1 MFFVKKLYL
10 IILILI
16 SFAFTINSNAQ
27 SVFDY
32 QTIITD
38 PQLTTIKQKYQAV
51 LDQHPLV
58 SEQKKGAA
66 GKIIPRNAENRT
78 GIFLISL
85 LLLFVF
91 AGIKNTFFRHFSNLF
106 KVFTT
111 TNISKRQMKE
121 QLENNSRASAL
132 FLVLY
137 FFCVSFI
144 LYLLLSNESLF
155 SSKYTSISKYGICLL
170 ATICFYFL
178 KNGLVKMLAWIFNKE
193 TNYHEYQFTNSMI
206 NEFTGLFLFPLNIF
220 LLIFN
225 GNLLSVI
232 LAISILLL
240 VAMNFFKYIR
250 LAGLMKK
257 MLTMNFVHFFLY
269 LCAFEIMPLLVLI
282 KLAR

>member
-1 MFFVKKLYL
+1 MLLVKNFFL
-10 IILILI
+10 IVIVLI
-16 SFAFTINSNAQ
+16 SFAFTIKGNAQ
-27 SVFDY
+27 AVFDY
-32 QTIITD
+32 QAIITD
-38 PQLTTIKQKYQAV
+38 AQLVTIKQKYHAV
-51 LDQHPLV
+51 LSQHPLV
-58 SEQKKGAA
+58 SEQKKGCA

-91 AGIKNTFFRHFSNLF
+91 AGIKNAFFRHFSNLF

-132 FLVLY
+132 FLILY
-137 FFCVSFI
+137 FFSISFI

-155 SSKYTSISKYGICLL
+155 YSKYTPISKYSICLL
-170 ATICFYFL
+170 ATICFYFF
-178 KNGLVKMLAWIFNKE
+178 KNGVVKMLAWIFNKE

-206 NEFTGLFLFPLNIF
+206 NEFTGLFLFPLSVF

-232 LAISILLL
+232 LFISILLL
-240 VAMNFFKYIR
+240 AAMNFFKYIR

-257 MLTMNFVHFFLY
+257 MLSMNFLHFFLY